1 MRAKAGIV
9 MTSSGEEIWRN
20 CAMLTPVDAEGAAD
34 HGRLAA
40 HAKRLLA
47 AGLNGVTLFG
57 TTGEGPAFTASERLR
72 AAEAV
77 LAAGVP
83 ASAVTLGVGSTALG
97 DSVELTA
104 AAGRLGLR
112 AVLATPP
119 FYYRDADEA
128 GLFRAFAALV
138 ERSGAA
144 GTPVLLYHI
153 PSFTGLR
160 LPPSLL
166 RKLADA
172 FPGRVIGLKDSGI
185 DLPRTLELLE
195 ACRDLTI
202 LVGAE
207 AHLPDAMAA
216 GAKGTICG
224 WANLEPALVLRL
236 LGGDRSGIARIDAL
250 NTLFQGRQFI
260 AVLKAMLADR
270 LGDPA
275 WRVSAPPLEPLADP
289 LPAVAR
295 AA

>member
-1 MRAKAGIV
+1 
-9 MTSSGEEIWRN
+9 
-20 CAMLTPVDAEGAAD
+20 MLTPVDAAGAVD
-34 HGRLAA
+34 HGRLAG

-57 TTGEGPAFTASERLR
+57 TTGEGPAFTATERLR
-72 AAEAV
+72 ATEAV

-97 DSVELTA
+97 DSVELTT

-112 AVLATPP
+112 SALATPP
-119 FYYRDADEA
+119 FYYKDADEA
-128 GLFRAFAALV
+128 GLYRAFAALI

-144 GTPVLLYHI
+144 GAPVLLYHI

-160 LPPSLL
+160 LPPTLL

-185 DLPRTLELLE
+185 DLARTLQLLE
-195 ACRDLTI
+195 ACRELTI

-236 LGGDRSGIARIDAL
+236 LDGDRTAIAGIDRL

-260 AVLKAMLADR
+260 AVLKRIMADR
-270 LGDPA
+270 LDDPA
-275 WRVSAPPLEPLADP
+275 WRNVAPPLTALEGPT
-289 LPAVAR
+289 PALAR